1 MPSAIQPG
9 PGAELEIKLALPTAD
24 PSGLARQLARLPVL
38 ARRTPLRKQVCNIY
52 YDTPGGALQAH
63 RMALRL
69 RRVDGPDAPCWLQT
83 FKTGGGGD
91 SALSLRGEWEVP
103 VPGPALDPAALRAAP
118 PWLRLDPDGT
128 VFAALEAYFSTAFE
142 RTTWTVHR
150 RDGSAIEV
158 ALDLGQ
164 ITCGERSA
172 PICELELELLAG
184 APAALFDLAQQI
196 AAHVAVLPLA
206 ASKAERGHALRTGTL
221 GAPQQARPLQWR
233 GDVPLHAIVRPVLGE
248 MFAQFTA
255 NLHALCHNDDP
266 ELVHQARVGW
276 RRFRSAVRLFRP
288 ALAGALPPA
297 WQGLHPVLVLLG
309 DLRDLEVAHA
319 ETLPAL
325 RGAFVAGDAE
335 RARSWAAL
343 EQSFVQAVQ
352 RQREAVRSAVQ
363 VPAAGAALLALTRWI
378 DGLASLQA
386 SGGGPAPSAK
396 AVRHWVRQRMK
407 RLHAHWKKALQDSAA
422 PESQHRARIL
432 AKRLRYN
439 IEALAPLLP
448 ARAQRWQREASAVQ
462 ADVGLARDVLQ
473 AGVLANR
480 LGAGPGIG
488 EFLRGFATGRDN
500 APLRAASHPARA

>member
-255 NLHALCHNDDP
+255 NLHGLCHNDDP

-276 RRFRSAVRLFRP
+276 RRFRGAVRLFKP

-352 RQREAVRSAVQ
+352 RQRETVRSAVQ

-473 AGVLANR
+473 AGVLANL